1 MQDRSARVFCSQL
14 IWTRHAS
21 ESLIYFA
28 AEALR
33 HNVIGDPQFARVPD
47 APRSGGTMAMA
58 SCCAGAVVKCGT
70 QNNVIGT
77 SRLTVST
84 GHRVPKTS
92 IPHTYSRPILLVPSF
107 ASALRPVIVPIRGR
121 PSPPIVH
128 GVGLIRS
135 ISRPVPRIRRVVQ
148 IDADDAVRDCRIATC
163 PYERHPSQ
171 RRA

>member
-1 MQDRSARVFCSQL
+1 MNVQVTKSKRWERMLRAFTRRFVTRAHCGTKICTIAVLDSSNDSSRQMQDRSARVFCSQL

-21 ESLIYFA
+21 ESLLYFA

-47 APRSGGTMAMA
+47 APRSGGTMRMV

-84 GHRVPKTS
+84 GHSVPKTS
-92 IPHTYSRPILLVPSF
+92 IPHTYSRPILLVPYF
-107 ASALRPVIVPIRGR
+107 AFALRLVIVPI
-121 PSPPIVH
+121 
-128 GVGLIRS
+128 
-135 ISRPVPRIRRVVQ
+135 
-148 IDADDAVRDCRIATC
+148 
-163 PYERHPSQ
+163 
-171 RRA
+171 